1 MDSISKYRQFTGNAT
16 ELALAVTD
24 CAKDLG
30 MEIDAE
36 KTNERLVRYYQTE
49 GVLDRPDRHGRD
61 SAYNF
66 RHLIQVLNA
75 RRLVANGLP
84 LALAIEYNSTRN
96 TDDLVGSLNKPL
108 PNAAELLVSKFKEI
122 DNGVVAN
129 SQRAKHPPPRPPM
142 AVVDVLDEVKA
153 VKKDLIHEIQALMQ
167 VKDEVYRLRDV
178 LIHNQTIGEQGGYK
192 MEQLL
197 ERLHRTSRDF
207 EDVFR
212 ESMARQRDA
221 EERFFYEHRQLL
233 QKIFDGQELLVDR
246 IAEIEK
252 KLSSL

>member
-1 MDSISKYRQFTGNAT
+1 MDSIQKFRHFTGNAT

-24 CAKDLG
+24 CAKELG

-84 LALAIEYNSTRN
+84 LALAIEYNSTRS
-96 TDDLVGSLNKPL
+96 TEELAASLKKPL
-108 PNAAELLVSKFKEI
+108 PNAAELLISKFKEM
-122 DNGVVAN
+122 DTAAGAN
-129 SQRAKHPPPRPPM
+129 TPRAKHTPPRPPM

-178 LIHNQTIGEQGGYK
+178 LVHNQNIVEQGGYK

-197 ERLHRTSRDF
+197 ERLHRTSREF

-212 ESMARQRDA
+212 VSMDRQRDT
-221 EERFFYEHRQLL
+221 EERFFYEQRQLL

>member
-1 MDSISKYRQFTGNAT
+1 
-16 ELALAVTD
+16 
-24 CAKDLG
+24 
-30 MEIDAE
+30 
-36 KTNERLVRYYQTE
+36 
-49 GVLDRPDRHGRD
+49 
-61 SAYNF
+61 
-66 RHLIQVLNA
+66 
-75 RRLVANGLP
+75 
-84 LALAIEYNSTRN
+84 
-96 TDDLVGSLNKPL
+96 
-108 PNAAELLVSKFKEI
+108 
-122 DNGVVAN
+122 
-129 SQRAKHPPPRPPM
+129 M

-178 LIHNQTIGEQGGYK
+178 LVHNQKIGEQGGYK

-197 ERLHRTSRDF
+197 ERLHRTSREF

-212 ESMARQRDA
+212 ESMTRQRDV

-252 KLSSL
+252 KLSGL